1 MIGTAFFTSFVFHT
15 LLECTHNFKLTQQF
29 TFFNSCTLRAD
40 LCWGKSYTTWIGIR
54 FMMVNTVWTL
64 KTMLYF
70 CECCFSLHKG
80 IFNLFR
86 WLRFSPLTHIQG
98 MGLSHLLWKSSLVF
112 SNQLCNRHIELMAP
126 SPPKSVYTRITM
138 HLVCSAFWIQLWPW
152 DLFCQ

>member
-1 MIGTAFFTSFVFHT
+1 MIGTASFISFVFHT
-15 LLECTHNFKLTQQF
+15 LLECIHNFKLTQQF
-29 TFFNSCTLRAD
+29 TFSIAVLSEQISAEE
-40 LCWGKSYTTWIGIR
+40 KSYTTWIGIR

-98 MGLSHLLWKSSLVF
+98 MDLSHLLWKSSLVF
-112 SNQLCNRHIELMAP
+112 SKQLCNRHIELMAP
-126 SPPKSVYTRITM
+126 SPPKSVYTCIAM
-138 HLVCSAFWIQLWPW
+138 HLVYSIFWIQLWPW